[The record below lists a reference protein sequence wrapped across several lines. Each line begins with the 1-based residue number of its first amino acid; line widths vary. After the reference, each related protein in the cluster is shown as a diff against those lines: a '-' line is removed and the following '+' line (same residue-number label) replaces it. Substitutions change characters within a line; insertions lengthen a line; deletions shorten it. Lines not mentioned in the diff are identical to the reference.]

1 MRWRRGP
8 RLTRRGHYLLAFGLV
23 QVALAFTYGG
33 TELTEGRAFAQ
44 AVLPAPVY
52 LVLSLAAGVLALA
65 AAYIRPTLERAAFAG
80 LAVVAAARCLANLAG
95 FVAHQEG
102 VLLTGVLAF
111 GLLLR
116 VHLLVA
122 GWPDPPAVTTITLT
136 QAQLE
141 ALAEELRRRAAEGG
155 P

>member
-1 MRWRRGP
+1 M
-8 RLTRRGHYLLAFGLV
+8 V
-23 QVALAFTYGG
+23 QLALAFTYGANRSTPG
-33 TELTEGRAFAQ
+33 RELALSL
-44 AVLPAPVY
+44 LPGQVY
-52 LVLSLAAGVLALA
+52 LVLSLVAGALALVA
-65 AAYIRPTLERAAFAG
+65 AFVRPTVERLAFAA

-95 FVAHQEG
+95 FVAHPEAP
-102 VLLTGVLAF
+102 LLTGALAF

-122 GWPDPPAVTTITLT
+122 GWPDPAPAVTVNLT
-136 QAQLE
+136 QEQLE